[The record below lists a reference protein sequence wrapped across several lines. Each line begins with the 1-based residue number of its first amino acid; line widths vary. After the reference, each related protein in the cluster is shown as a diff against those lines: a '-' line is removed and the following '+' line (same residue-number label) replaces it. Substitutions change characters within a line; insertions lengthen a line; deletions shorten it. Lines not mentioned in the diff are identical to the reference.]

1 MISFSQKQL
10 LDLSISS
17 SKEWLLT
24 DGDGGY
30 ASSTVSLLNSR
41 RQHSLLSVSTDSPLK
56 RFTLLNKLDEE
67 VIINGKSY
75 MLGTNRYPGTVFPE
89 GYKLLSKFTFDHFP
103 QVTFDLDGSQIAK
116 KVLMPKRSS
125 AVYIH
130 YENLSRKALT
140 LRLLPLIS
148 FRWKDSIRKA
158 GDGFLVDELPDGV
171 RIISEMSLPRLFL
184 KLSQMYA
191 TNPESHWYYDFIYT
205 HDTDLYNED
214 REDLFNIG
222 FWETELEPGK
232 GLTFV
237 ASTRDLAE
245 FDYAEIEAH
254 CIEEIEGLRA
264 SSGLP
269 KRYVHLADMASNHL
283 ARSRAIRSL
292 AILEGY
298 PYGALSIKD
307 SLLSVDGLSF
317 ASGRRN
323 YEQEFLNDLVTN
335 EQSGALPSTIDEATF
350 QVNYNDP
357 TIPLYFSVALK
368 RCAQNDNGADCLR
381 RYLPML
387 ENSVE
392 FITQNNFVGLKI
404 KGTHLLDV
412 TSGKPSN
419 IQSVVTNA
427 AVNALWYNLL
437 KVVNEAKSATES
449 PANYSEITAEIESIY
464 FGTFFNEEGAFKGF
478 EQNDELVTDMA
489 LPLILPFTPLNDKQR
504 GKIFRQL
511 ASRLL
516 RSFEN
521 PPHAASPAHSC
532 NLMAIHLAEAG
543 STIEGCEGETAKLK
557 EILSEFFTLRA
568 FTNTVNGLPKCGTDI
583 PASSSQDISSAVVI
597 GEAIRVIKKLK
608 LR

>member
-1 MISFSQKQL
+1 MITYSQKQMR
-10 LDLSISS
+10 DLSISA

-30 ASSTVSLLNSR
+30 ASSTVCFLNSR
-41 RQHSLLSVSTDSPLK
+41 RQHSLLTVSTDSPLK

-67 VIINGKSY
+67 VIIDGKSY
-75 MLGTNRYPGTVFPE
+75 MLGTNQYPGTVFPE
-89 GYKLLSKFTFDHFP
+89 GYKLLSKFAFDHFP
-103 QVTFDLDGSQIAK
+103 QVTYDLDGCQITK
-116 KVLMPKRSS
+116 KILMPRRSS
-125 AVYIH
+125 AVYVH
-130 YENLSRKALT
+130 YQNTSRKAMT

-148 FRWKDSIRKA
+148 FRWKDSVRKA

-171 RIISEMSLPRLFL
+171 RIISEMNLPRLYL
-184 KLSQMYA
+184 KLSQIYS
-191 TNPESHWYYDFIYT
+191 TEPESHWYYDFIYS

-245 FDYAEIEAH
+245 FDYAEIEAR
-254 CIEEIEGLRA
+254 CIDEIELIRT

-292 AILEGY
+292 AILEGF
-298 PYGALSIKD
+298 PYGAISTKD
-307 SLLSVDGLSF
+307 SLLSIDGISCS
-317 ASGRRN
+317 SGRRN

-350 QVNYNDP
+350 QVNYDDP
-357 TIPLYFSVALK
+357 AIPLYFAVALK
-368 RCAQNDNGADCLR
+368 RCAQKESGTDCLR

-392 FITQNNFVGLKI
+392 YITQNNFGGSLSKA
-404 KGTHLLDV
+404 THLLDV
-412 TSGKPSN
+412 TSGKTSK
-419 IQSVVTNA
+419 IQSLVKNA

-437 KVVNEAKSATES
+437 KVVDEAKSSTEAL
-449 PANYSEITAEIESIY
+449 ANYSEVTAEIESGY
-464 FGTFFNEEGAFKGF
+464 FDSFFNNEGAFKGL
-478 EQNDELVTDMA
+478 EENDELVSDMT
-489 LPLILPFTPLNDKQR
+489 LPLIIPFSPLNEKQR
-504 GKIFRQL
+504 GKVFRQL

-516 RSFEN
+516 RNLQN
-521 PPHAASPAHSC
+521 PTLHTSPTHVC

-543 STIEGCEGETAKLK
+543 STIEGCEAETENLK
-557 EILSEFFTLRA
+557 EVISELFTLRK
-568 FTNTVNGLPKCGTDI
+568 FTDTVDGLPKCGIGI
-583 PASSSQDISSAVVI
+583 PVHTPRDISSALVT
-597 GEAIRVIKKLK
+597 GEAIRVVKKLK

>member
-10 LDLSISS
+10 RDLSISA

-30 ASSTVSLLNSR
+30 ASSTVSFLNSR
-41 RQHSLLSVSTDSPLK
+41 RQHSLLTVSTDSPLK

-67 VIINGKSY
+67 VIIDGKSY

-89 GYKLLSKFTFDHFP
+89 GYRLLSKFTFDHFP
-103 QVTFDLDGSQIAK
+103 QVTFDLDGSQITK

-125 AVYIH
+125 AVYVH

-171 RIISEMSLPRLFL
+171 RIISEMSLPRLYL
-184 KLSQMYA
+184 KLSQIYA

-245 FDYAEIEAH
+245 FDYAEIEAQ
-254 CIEEIEGLRA
+254 CIEEIERLRA

-298 PYGALSIKD
+298 PYGVLSTKE
-307 SLLSVDGLSF
+307 SLLSLDG
-317 ASGRRN
+317 
-323 YEQEFLNDLVTN
+323 
-335 EQSGALPSTIDEATF
+335 
-350 QVNYNDP
+350 
-357 TIPLYFSVALK
+357 
-368 RCAQNDNGADCLR
+368 
-381 RYLPML
+381 
-387 ENSVE
+387 
-392 FITQNNFVGLKI
+392 
-404 KGTHLLDV
+404 
-412 TSGKPSN
+412 
-419 IQSVVTNA
+419 
-427 AVNALWYNLL
+427 
-437 KVVNEAKSATES
+437 
-449 PANYSEITAEIESIY
+449 
-464 FGTFFNEEGAFKGF
+464 
-478 EQNDELVTDMA
+478 
-489 LPLILPFTPLNDKQR
+489 
-504 GKIFRQL
+504 
-511 ASRLL
+511 
-516 RSFEN
+516 
-521 PPHAASPAHSC
+521 
-532 NLMAIHLAEAG
+532 
-543 STIEGCEGETAKLK
+543 
-557 EILSEFFTLRA
+557 
-568 FTNTVNGLPKCGTDI
+568 
-583 PASSSQDISSAVVI
+583 
-597 GEAIRVIKKLK
+597 
-608 LR
+608 